1 MAMMMTGRV
10 LLVCAL
16 CVLWCGIA
24 GGRCDEGVGAPAGGG
39 NVLGYTNNGVSEGL
53 LLNADSG
60 LFYTS
65 IGLLKAVEAGDDNLP
80 EVDETPLEIT
90 EVSDPGVAR
99 EGTDGGELAGAKG
112 GHGAAGA
119 VTSPPGRGVPGAN
132 EGESHLE
139 EIEPQKDEKSTR
151 NSANGKASNSQNQT
165 GHQSVPLSE
174 RSATRPGEVL
184 PLSNSDSAQ
193 LYKDPLKKGDVVSR
207 DTNVGDIQNVEDLE
221 EATDK
226 DKELKNFKDKTGPE
240 THKVEKKEKVPQT
253 KTSTVQITTS
263 ATTQIPEVKLP
274 EGIPAK
280 AGPEEDVSLTGS
292 NDAQKLTHQRHE
304 NSSSQTEKTAE
315 APDPPAAEGVPP
327 QKAQETTTEN
337 SMESVTGDSPPES
350 TETFIS
356 TSGRS
361 EAQSTEN
368 GNDAQQSNP
377 NESHGDLEGGDI
389 HTAPTTGEAAPQTA
403 ETAIIARTN
412 NTTNTQNSDG
422 STVVSHTTS
431 PLLLLLVV
439 ACAAAAVVVA
449 A

>member
-10 LLVCAL
+10 LLVYAL

-24 GGRCDEGVGAPAGGG
+24 GGVCA
-39 NVLGYTNNGVSEGL
+39 
-53 LLNADSG
+53 
-60 LFYTS
+60 
-65 IGLLKAVEAGDDNLP
+65 
-80 EVDETPLEIT
+80 
-90 EVSDPGVAR
+90 
-99 EGTDGGELAGAKG
+99 
-112 GHGAAGA
+112 
-119 VTSPPGRGVPGAN
+119 
-132 EGESHLE
+132 EGEDAADVGTVS
-139 EIEPQKDEKSTR
+139 
-151 NSANGKASNSQNQT
+151 G
-165 GHQSVPLSE
+165 
-174 RSATRPGEVL
+174 GEVL
-184 PLSNSDSAQ
+184 SKNTQNEMSPSEVLGSQNLPS
-193 LYKDPLKKGDVVSR
+193 GD
-207 DTNVGDIQNVEDLE
+207 E
-221 EATDK
+221 
-226 DKELKNFKDKTGPE
+226 DKEKKKAPEEKLITLKGLQSPQVPEELKEKDKTGLE
-240 THKVEKKEKVPQT
+240 THKVEKKEKAPQT
-253 KTSTVQITTS
+253 KTSTVQITTL

-292 NDAQKLTHQRHE
+292 NDAQKLTQQRHE

-315 APDPPAAEGVPP
+315 APDPPATKGVPP

-389 HTAPTTGEAAPQTA
+389 HTAPTASEAAPQTA

-412 NTTNTQNSDG
+412 GTTTPGYSDG
-422 STVVSHTTS
+422 STVKMSNATVPGDSDGGTAASRSTS
-431 PLLLLLVV
+431 PLLLLLLVV
-439 ACAAAAVVVA
+439 CAAAAAVVA